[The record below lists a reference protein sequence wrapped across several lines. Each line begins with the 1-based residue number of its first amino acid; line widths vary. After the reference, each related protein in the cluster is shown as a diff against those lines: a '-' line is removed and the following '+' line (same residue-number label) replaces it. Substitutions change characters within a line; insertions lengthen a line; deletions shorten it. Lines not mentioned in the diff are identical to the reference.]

1 MRRRWLYGVIVL
13 LFSIVLSSC
22 GPILIKQGPRTAT
35 PLPAVAIAATTR
47 PTIAPTALPTTSP
60 LSGGHNVLAVSVTP
74 TAEATMTPVPMLPS
88 TLTAPEKRVVTIYQR
103 VSPAVVNVTSHIIQ
117 EDFFFG
123 PIPEEG
129 SGSGFL
135 FDHAG
140 HIVTNYHVV
149 ESAQSVEVTFSG
161 RLAEKAK
168 IVGTDPENDLAVLLV
183 KQVPADVQPIP
194 LGDSRHLLV
203 GQTVLAIGN
212 PFGRFGRTLT
222 VGVVSALN
230 RTIETSD
237 RRLRQ
242 AIQTDAAINRGNSGG
257 PLLDS
262 SGRLVGVN
270 SAIFS
275 PSGTSAGVG
284 FAIPA
289 STVAR
294 VVPALIQNG
303 YYPHPW
309 FGAVGY
315 TVTPALAH
323 ALHLPVDHG
332 LLVAQLY
339 SDSPAVKAGL
349 HGATQA
355 VVVGNRRL
363 LIGGDLILQW
373 DGNKATSW
381 ENLND
386 YLELNKKPGDTLL
399 LTILRQGKKQVLS
412 VMLTVKPHS

>member
-1 MRRRWLYGVIVL
+1 MAQ
-13 LFSIVLSSC
+13 SN
-22 GPILIKQGPRTAT
+22 RT
-35 PLPAVAIAATTR
+35 
-47 PTIAPTALPTTSP
+47 PTPTTAP
-60 LSGGHNVLAVSVTP
+60 ATCNDTLLSGCT
-74 TAEATMTPVPMLPS
+74 TPVPDETVTPFPTLPS
-88 TLTAPEKRVVTIYQR
+88 TLTAPEKRIVTIYQR

-135 FDHAG
+135 FDRAG

-149 ESAQSVEVTFSG
+149 ENAQSVEVAFSDNVV
-161 RLAEKAK
+161 EKAQ
-168 IVGTDPENDLAVLLV
+168 IVGVDPENDLAVLLV
-183 KQVPADVQPIP
+183 KQVPAGVQPIT

-230 RTIETSD
+230 RTIETGD

-275 PSGTSAGVG
+275 PSGTSAGIG

-294 VVPALIQNG
+294 VVPVLIQRG

-309 FGAVGY
+309 FGAIGY
-315 TVTPALAH
+315 TLTPSLARALR
-323 ALHLPVDHG
+323 LPVDHG

-339 SDSPAVKAGL
+339 RGSPAAQAGL
-349 HGATQA
+349 HGATQE
-355 VVVGNRRL
+355 VIVGNRRL
-363 LIGGDLILQW
+363 LVGGDVILRVDGKPVSDW
-373 DGNKATSW
+373 DAF
-381 ENLND
+381 D
-386 YLELNKKPGDTLL
+386 DDLELHKRPGDTLT
-399 LTILRQGKKQVLS
+399 LTILRNGKQQTLRVRLAA
-412 VMLTVKPHS
+412 KPRS